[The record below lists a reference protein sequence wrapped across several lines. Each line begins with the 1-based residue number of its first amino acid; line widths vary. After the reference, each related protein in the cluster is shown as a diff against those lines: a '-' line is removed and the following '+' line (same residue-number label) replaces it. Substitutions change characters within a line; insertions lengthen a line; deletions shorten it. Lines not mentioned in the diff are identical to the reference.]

1 MIRRTDPMIRT
12 YEDAVNVRNQAARM
26 DETVMAFM
34 TKTLFQ

>member
-1 MIRRTDPMIRT
+1 
-12 YEDAVNVRNQAARM
+12 VNIRNQAARM